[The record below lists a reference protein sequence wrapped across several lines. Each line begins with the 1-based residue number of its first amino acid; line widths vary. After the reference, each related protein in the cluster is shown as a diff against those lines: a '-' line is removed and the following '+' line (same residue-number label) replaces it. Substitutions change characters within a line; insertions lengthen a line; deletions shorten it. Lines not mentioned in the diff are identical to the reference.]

1 MFLSSWVSNC
11 MPFEATQICYLF
23 SNATALDLSDGFFDA
38 RSPSIT
44 DLDIPLLS
52 IRLPS
57 IE

>member
-1 MFLSSWVSNC
+1 

-44 DLDIPLLS
+44 DLDILLLS